1 MLSLESV
8 DVSYGHVDA
17 LSGVS
22 IEVRD
27 GELVTLL
34 GANGAGKTTTLMTVS
49 GIVRPR
55 GGAVSYDG
63 ADLTR
68 MSPFDIVGLGVIQ
81 CPEGRRIFG
90 GLSVLE
96 NLRMGA
102 VRRAERGSV
111 REDLE
116 FVFSL
121 FPVLGQRRGQSGA
134 TLSGGEQQMLAIG
147 RALMAAPRLLL
158 LDEPSLGLAPIVVQS
173 IFRVIRELHR
183 RGVTIL
189 LVEQNVRQA
198 LAVAD
203 RGYVLAGGRVTLA
216 GTGAELRANPEIER
230 AYLSTAAQHAA
241 SNAPEAAR

>member
-1 MLSLESV
+1 MLKLESV
-8 DVSYGHVDA
+8 DVSYGHIKA
-17 LSGVS
+17 LTGVS

-34 GANGAGKTTTLMTVS
+34 GANGAGKSTTLMTIS

-55 GGAVSYDG
+55 SGSVVYDDT
-63 ADLTR
+63 DLAKA
-68 MSPFDIVGLGVIQ
+68 SPFGIVALGVIQ

-102 VRRAERGSV
+102 TRRSDKSGVRN
-111 REDLE
+111 DLDY
-116 FVFSL
+116 VFTL
-121 FPVLGQRRGQSGA
+121 FPVLGQRRHQLGA
-134 TLSGGEQQMLAIG
+134 TLSGGEQQMLAIA

-158 LDEPSLGLAPIVVQS
+158 LDEPSLGLAPIVVQA

-203 RGYVLAGGRVTLA
+203 RGYVLAAGRVILA
-216 GTGAELRANPEIER
+216 GTGPELRSNPEIER
-230 AYLSTAAQHAA
+230 AYLSTA
-241 SNAPEAAR
+241 PGGGR